1 VSGWEK
7 LVLDVFVFAVTAAW
21 ILGITY
27 LAWSM
32 FEKHI
37 VGGVRSHV
45 AAPVV
50 RRARRRRF

>member
-37 VGGVRSHV
+37 VAGVRSHV